1 MLLACVMTLLW
12 FSFDSLNLCLLRI
25 AITEVG
31 SFFFVQIVCAYLVVC
46 SQNVTGFFVCS
57 AFCPLF
63 ILTLLLC
70 CHPTRLETRTKESN
84 VCASLWVVNSWA
96 QRNRLNDNFYEFLIS
111 SDWSFGWR
119 ILAWACMLGPE
130 RWWTMLVQDEAR
142 RNPGGSPKRYWRANR
157 SSDMSIGAK
166 D

>member
-1 MLLACVMTLLW
+1 MLLACVMTLLR

-84 VCASLWVVNSWA
+84 VCASH
-96 QRNRLNDNFYEFLIS
+96 
-111 SDWSFGWR
+111 
-119 ILAWACMLGPE
+119 
-130 RWWTMLVQDEAR
+130 
-142 RNPGGSPKRYWRANR
+142 
-157 SSDMSIGAK
+157 
-166 D
+166 